1 MLLETLFFRELPYLS
16 ERFVDIEQ
24 ESARVLAESVIYS
37 DIDPFFEF
45 PPQAYA
51 VVGEGVPH
59 LNFSNEGNTLPAP
72 PHTTQPIRRQ
82 IFCRSSTWRVII
94 SLSLYCPS

>member
-1 MLLETLFFRELPYLS
+1 MLLELSFFRELPYLS

-51 VVGEGVPH
+51 VVGEGVPPFE
-59 LNFSNEGNTLPAP
+59 LFRTREIRY
-72 PHTTQPIRRQ
+72 PHRPIRHSRYVA
-82 IFCRSSTWRVII
+82 RYSAGVR
-94 SLSLYCPS
+94 PGG